1 MFLLERGKDILTIAY
16 LDVKK
21 HHITLT
27 ELGIS
32 ILDRYPEIEYSMRL
46 LAEIFFEKIETA
58 KIRFTLH
65 LEIQTR
71 YVRKSFWKHWEI
83 CFHLIEIY

>member
-1 MFLLERGKDILTIAY
+1 MYQTTTKAGKLTLLAKEDNSMFLLERGKDILTIAY
-16 LDVKK
+16 LDVQK

-46 LAEIFFEKIETA
+46 LAEIFF
-58 KIRFTLH
+58 
-65 LEIQTR
+65 
-71 YVRKSFWKHWEI
+71 
-83 CFHLIEIY
+83 